1 MDILN
6 QSALKK
12 RAKREFGSLL
22 TLEQQKESR
31 WGTLLPTRITSFG
44 NWKQGNQDK
53 GVESRDFDD

>member
-22 TLEQQKESR
+22 TLEQ
-31 WGTLLPTRITSFG
+31 
-44 NWKQGNQDK
+44 
-53 GVESRDFDD
+53 